1 MTPTELSKIQSYLRK
16 VYGNRDIAVRPR
28 PQKKDQADMF
38 VGEKPLA
45 SIIVDDEDGDRSY
58 QLSWEIKEPPQKL
71 DAAELVRL
79 QTFLR
84 DRLGSK
90 TLSVRA
96 RGKLKDSAEVFV
108 GDESY
113 ALITADKTSYQFQMA
128 ILDIDLEDV
137 E

>member
-1 MTPTELSKIQSYLRK
+1 MTPTELSKLQAYLRK

-28 PQKKDQADMF
+28 PQKKNQADMF
-38 VGEKPLA
+38 VGERPTA

-71 DAAELVRL
+71 DMAELLRL

-84 DRLGSK
+84 ERLGSK
-90 TLSVRA
+90 TLAVRS

-108 GDESY
+108 GEESY
-113 ALITADKTSYQFQMA
+113 ALITADKGSYQFQMA

>member
-1 MTPTELSKIQSYLRK
+1 MTPTELSKLQSYLRK
-16 VYGNRDIAVRPR
+16 VYGNRAIAVRPR

-38 VGEKPLA
+38 VGERPVA
-45 SIIVDDEDGDRSY
+45 SIVVDDEDGDRSY

-71 DAAELVRL
+71 DVTELLRL

-90 TLSVRA
+90 ILAVRS

-113 ALITADKTSYQFQMA
+113 AIITADKTSYQFQMA
-128 ILDIDLEDV
+128 ILDIDLEDA